1 MNSNSTTS
9 LGLGWPIVIENVT
22 IQEFTLDGV
31 KDLSQYPSFLFMYVL
46 TTILFLTMIIFFSIL
61 SYAICK
67 KTCTKKKIKNRR
79 GSRNNIL
86 LEDILIENDPLTK
99 L

>member
-67 KTCTKKKIKNRR
+67 KTCTKKKNK
-79 GSRNNIL
+79 
-86 LEDILIENDPLTK
+86 K
-99 L
+99 

>member
-67 KTCTKKKIKNRR
+67 KTCTKKKNRR

-86 LEDILIENDPLTK
+86 LEDILIENDSLIK